1 MNEKMDLTVLLQ
13 RMHQLEA
20 QNSIRNCI
28 NRYMEICDDVNA
40 NTDLNELM
48 DLFDQDSIWEGIG
61 EKYSQ
66 SFGRYASWQAIFDMF
81 KSYTQ
86 QQSHFV
92 MNAHFVSSEQI
103 YIETDQAKAS
113 WLMLQTS
120 TFRNDHSHLNAAK
133 LTVQFKQQ
141 HDGSWKIK
149 HFQTENIFSRPVSH
163 WDSTAVLP
171 VPSQ

>member
-1 MNEKMDLTVLLQ
+1 MNDQVDFGALLQ
-13 RMHQLEA
+13 RLQQLEA

-28 NRYMEICDDVNA
+28 NRYMEICDDLNA

-103 YIETDQAKAS
+103 YIEADQANAS